1 MRVSSRALICMLL
14 GIALVSAVGA
24 PTAFGGSAIA
34 VQYDATHIVVL
45 EPGADL
51 AAVANRHRLDV
62 TVVYSSLFNGFAG
75 VVPDESLAAL
85 ESDPRVA
92 AVEPNMSYQLLDQ
105 VVPTGVQRIH
115 ADLNPVAHI
124 DGVDERVAVVVGVL
138 DSGVQGDHPDLNVN
152 VDKSVDCT
160 PKGPCRVGVARDL
173 NGHGTHVAGIVG
185 ALDNGIGVV
194 GVAPGAEIWSIRVC
208 TSRCVLEN
216 ILKGH
221 DYVSANAQSIP
232 VINVSLG
239 GLGWN
244 ESWRMAI
251 KDNVDKGVVVV
262 VAAGNE
268 NADIYGGDGTI
279 GDGNETSPAAFPE
292 AAAVSALA
300 DSDGR
305 EGGNGPDTRFG
316 VDDTLA
322 NFSSFSRAVVADNP
336 VFSPGAAIDWAA
348 PGVNILSTFKGSSY
362 ATMSGTSMAAPH
374 GAGAVALYIAAN
386 GRASDA
392 AGVATLRQALIDRC
406 QPMDRWRLAKVTLES
421 DPDANH
427 EGLANVAPP
436 PLEHEVAVTAIRA
449 PTPVVGGTPA
459 TVDVEL
465 KNNGAADETF
475 DVVLHDLTDGLTIG
489 IELVTLA
496 LGASQVV
503 SFSWDISDATPGEHG
518 LEAEALLETDEDT
531 SNNKMTTRVSVQSP
545 VTDVAL
551 TMLSAPTSA
560 LQGEAIRVDV
570 TVANVGNQGV
580 AADILVTLA
589 DATDAVIIGRQT
601 VAGGLSA
608 GDSATLTFSWDTA
621 AATPGQHALTAT
633 HSLLDDVGT
642 NNSLTS
648 TLVVN
653 EPGPALQVAVMIDDK
668 ALKDGDRARI
678 TVTVT
683 AGPDPVDGAIVHLD
697 VTTGNGSHRALDGST
712 DGQGEARFR
721 MSVDSAEDGCGRYG
735 VGATASKDG
744 FVPTRGFAAFEVVCQ
759 TD

>member
-1 MRVSSRALICMLL
+1 MSSRVLICTLF
-14 GIALVSAVGA
+14 GIALVSTVGA
-24 PTAFGGSAIA
+24 PTAFGGSAIG
-34 VQYDATHIVVL
+34 VKYDATHIVVL

-51 AAVANRHRLDV
+51 AAVASRHGLDV
-62 TVVYSSLFNGFAG
+62 TVVYSSIFNGFAG
-75 VVPDESLAAL
+75 VVPDERLAAL
-85 ESDPRVA
+85 ERDPRVA
-92 AVEPNMSYQLLDQ
+92 VVEPNMSYQLLDQ
-105 VVPTGVQRIH
+105 VVPTGVQRIY
-115 ADLNPVAHI
+115 ADLNPDARI
-124 DGVDERVAVVVGVL
+124 DGADERVAVVVGVL
-138 DSGVQGDHPDLNVN
+138 DGGVQGDHPDLNVN

-160 PKGPCRVGVARDL
+160 NKGPCSIGVARDL
-173 NGHGTHVAGIVG
+173 NGHGTHVAGTVG

-208 TSRCVLEN
+208 TSRCVLDN

-221 DYVSANAQSIP
+221 DYVSANARSIP

-292 AAAVSALA
+292 AIAVSALV

-305 EGGNGPDTRFG
+305 EGGNGPDTKFG

-322 NFSSFSRAVVADNP
+322 SFSSFSRAVVADNP
-336 VFSPGAAIDWAA
+336 VSSPGAAIDWAA
-348 PGVNILSTFKGSSY
+348 PGVNILSTSNGSSY

-392 AGVATLRQALIDRC
+392 AGVAALRQAIIDGC
-406 QPMDRWRLAKVTLES
+406 QVRGGWRLGQVALDS

-427 EGLANVAPP
+427 EGLVNVAPP
-436 PLEHEVAVTAIRA
+436 ALEHEVAVTAIRV
-449 PTPVVGGTPA
+449 PTPAVRGTPA
-459 TVDVEL
+459 TVDVVL
-465 KNNGAADETF
+465 RNNGAAGETF
-475 DVVLHDLTDGLTIG
+475 DAVLHDLTDGLTIG
-489 IELVTLA
+489 SELVTLA
-496 LGASQVV
+496 PGTSQTVD
-503 SFSWDISDATPGEHG
+503 FSWDTSDATPGEHR

-531 SNNKMTTRVSVQSP
+531 SNNRMTTRVSVQSP
-545 VTDVAL
+545 IMDVAL
-551 TMLSAPTSA
+551 TTLSAPTSA
-560 LQGEAIRVDV
+560 LRGEVMRVDV

-589 DATDAVIIGRQT
+589 DATDVVIIGRQT

-608 GDSATLTFSWDTA
+608 GASATLTFRWDTA
-621 AATPGQHALTAT
+621 AATPGHHALTAT
-633 HSLLDDVGT
+633 HHLLDDVGT

-648 TLVVN
+648 TVVVN
-653 EPGPALQVAVMIDDK
+653 EPGPALHVAVITDDK
-668 ALKDGDRARI
+668 ALKDGDKARI
-678 TVTVT
+678 TGTVT
-683 AGPDPVDGAIVHLD
+683 AGHGPVDGAIVHLD

-721 MSVDSAEDGCGRYG
+721 MRVDSTADGCGRYA
-735 VGATASKDG
+735 VGATASRDG
-744 FVPTRGFAAFEVVCQ
+744 FAPTGGSAAFEVLCEP
-759 TD
+759 D